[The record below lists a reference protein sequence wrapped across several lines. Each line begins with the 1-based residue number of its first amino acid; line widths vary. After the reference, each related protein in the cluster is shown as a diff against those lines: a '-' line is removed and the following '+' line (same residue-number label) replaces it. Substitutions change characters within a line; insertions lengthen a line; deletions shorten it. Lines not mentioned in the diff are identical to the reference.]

1 MKFFEFFEVLLENS
15 NLLKK
20 RPLKN
25 VDFMKVGS
33 AEWIKQFW
41 INIPKKIITC
51 LIILVI
57 VLVILYFTGFIN
69 KEKIPMPFEHYSNSE
84 EAKGL
89 DDFTDTLNLKI

>member
-1 MKFFEFFEVLLENS
+1 MFSFLNK
-15 NLLKK
+15 
-20 RPLKN
+20 
-25 VDFMKVGS
+25 
-33 AEWIKQFW
+33 

-84 EAKGL
+84 EAQGL

>member
-1 MKFFEFFEVLLENS
+1 MFSFLNK
-15 NLLKK
+15 
-20 RPLKN
+20 
-25 VDFMKVGS
+25 
-33 AEWIKQFW
+33 

-69 KEKIPMPFEHYSNSE
+69 KNKLPIPFEHFNNSE
-84 EAKGL
+84 EVQGL